1 MLVDCTK
8 CPRRGSGCDGCL
20 VAALYEPPPEV
31 ELLDRDELWAIETL
45 ARAGFEVTL
54 LEPYPAGAGSVG
66 APVAEQGPPPLRLV
80 RQRGGAAA

>member
-8 CPRRGSGCDGCL
+8 CPRRGTGCDGCL

-54 LEPYPAGAGSVG
+54 LEPPSVSPG
-66 APVAEQGPPPLRLV
+66 QRAPVAEQGPPPLRLV
-80 RQRGGAAA
+80 RRRGSAA

>member
-54 LEPYPAGAGSVG
+54 LHAEPAGSGSVG
-66 APVAEQGPPPLRLV
+66 VPVAEQGPPPLRLV

>member
-8 CPRRGSGCDGCL
+8 CPRRGTGCDGCL

-31 ELLDRDELWAIETL
+31 ELLDREELWAIETL

-54 LEPYPAGAGSVG
+54 LEPPS
-66 APVAEQGPPPLRLV
+66 APVVEQGPPPLRLV
-80 RQRGGAAA
+80 RDESAA

>member
-54 LEPYPAGAGSVG
+54 LEHEPAQTAGV
-66 APVAEQGPPPLRLV
+66 PVAEQGPPPLRLV
-80 RQRGGAAA
+80 GRGGGAAA

>member
-54 LEPYPAGAGSVG
+54 LEGPDASRDLGV
-66 APVAEQGPPPLRLV
+66 PVAEPGPPPLRLV
-80 RQRGGAAA
+80 RPRGGAAA

>member
-54 LEPYPAGAGSVG
+54 LEHDSAIAGV
-66 APVAEQGPPPLRLV
+66 PVAEQGPPPLRLV
-80 RQRGGAAA
+80 RRGGAAA

>member
-1 MLVDCTK
+1 M
-8 CPRRGSGCDGCL
+8 
-20 VAALYEPPPEV
+20 AALYEPPPEV

-54 LEPYPAGAGSVG
+54 LEPPSVS

-80 RQRGGAAA
+80 RGGGAAA

>member
-54 LEPYPAGAGSVG
+54 LNHDSTAGV
-66 APVAEQGPPPLRLV
+66 PVAEQGPPPLRLV
-80 RQRGGAAA
+80 GRRGGAAA

>member
-54 LEPYPAGAGSVG
+54 LEGPEAGSAAG

-80 RQRGGAAA
+80 GRGGGAAA

>member
-54 LEPYPAGAGSVG
+54 LEGPD
-66 APVAEQGPPPLRLV
+66 APVAEQGLPPLRLV
-80 RQRGGAAA
+80 RPRGGAAA

>member
-1 MLVDCTK
+1 MLVDCTN

-31 ELLDRDELWAIETL
+31 ELLDRAELWAIETL

-54 LEPYPAGAGSVG
+54 LEAPAGSASASGV
-66 APVAEQGPPPLRLV
+66 PVAEQGPPPLRLV
-80 RQRGGAAA
+80 RRGGAAA

>member
-8 CPRRGSGCDGCL
+8 CPRRSTGCDGCL
-20 VAALYEPPPEV
+20 VAALLEPPPEV

-54 LEPYPAGAGSVG
+54 LEPPSVSTG
-66 APVAEQGPPPLRLV
+66 RAPVAEQGPPPLRLV
-80 RQRGGAAA
+80 RRGGSAA

>member
-54 LEPYPAGAGSVG
+54 LEHEAATAGV
-66 APVAEQGPPPLRLV
+66 PVAEQGPPPLRLV
-80 RQRGGAAA
+80 GRGGGAAA

>member
-31 ELLDRDELWAIETL
+31 ELLNRDELWAIETL

-54 LEPYPAGAGSVG
+54 LEPPAGSLD

-80 RQRGGAAA
+80 GRGGGAAA

>member
-54 LEPYPAGAGSVG
+54 VEHDAATGV
-66 APVAEQGPPPLRLV
+66 PVAEQGPPPLRLV
-80 RQRGGAAA
+80 GRRGGAAA

>member
-8 CPRRGSGCDGCL
+8 CPRRGTGCDGCL

-54 LEPYPAGAGSVG
+54 LEPPSVSTG
-66 APVAEQGPPPLRLV
+66 QRAPVAEQGPPPLRLV
-80 RQRGGAAA
+80 RGGGAAA

>member
-1 MLVDCTK
+1 
-8 CPRRGSGCDGCL
+8 

-54 LEPYPAGAGSVG
+54 LEHEAAGSAGV
-66 APVAEQGPPPLRLV
+66 PVAEQGPPPLRLV
-80 RQRGGAAA
+80 GGRGGAAA

>member
-8 CPRRGSGCDGCL
+8 CPRRGTGCDGCL

-31 ELLDRDELWAIETL
+31 ELLDRGELWAIETL

-54 LEPYPAGAGSVG
+54 LEPPSAGAVG
-66 APVAEQGPPPLRLV
+66 APVVEQGPPPLRIV
-80 RQRGGAAA
+80 RGGSAA

>member
-54 LEPYPAGAGSVG
+54 LEAEPAGSAGV
-66 APVAEQGPPPLRLV
+66 PVAEQGPPPLRLL
-80 RQRGGAAA
+80 RGGGAAA

>member
-8 CPRRGSGCDGCL
+8 CPRRGTGCDGCL

-45 ARAGFEVTL
+45 ARAGFEVAL
-54 LEPYPAGAGSVG
+54 LEPPPVR
-66 APVAEQGPPPLRLV
+66 APVAELGGERGPPPLRLV
-80 RQRGGAAA
+80 RGGGAAA

>member
-8 CPRRGSGCDGCL
+8 CPRRGTGCEGCL

-31 ELLDRDELWAIETL
+31 ELLDRDELWVIETL

-54 LEPYPAGAGSVG
+54 LDPPSVSARQR

-80 RQRGGAAA
+80 RRGGAAA

>member
-31 ELLDRDELWAIETL
+31 ELLDRDELWAD
-45 ARAGFEVTL
+45 RDAG
-54 LEPYPAGAGSVG
+54 PRR
-66 APVAEQGPPPLRLV
+66 LR
-80 RQRGGAAA
+80 R